1 MITIRESQ
9 IEDIL
14 ATHPDITREILGT
27 HEELSLLN
35 RQKVLP
41 SGNKLDLL
49 FACGTKLILVE
60 LKVEPFQDEFI
71 AQING
76 YREELVNL
84 QTNNKLV
91 NGEVIA
97 YLLCPSLNAK
107 QKQMCLDKC
116 VQPIEY
122 SPELILES
130 FFARLKN
137 LANFITLKPADHGL
151 WNLHLLNRLLYALP
165 KVSTKHALVNETGLS
180 SSTISSYL
188 LFAQELCLVKQE
200 DKQKYVL
207 TDLGKQYVWNR
218 MPDAPDD
225 YIVEDQIRL
234 IQEFIINDPF
244 ATPAIFGI
252 YTMVDV
258 IFTLSKNVYPV
269 PVDLVLSNFRDSS
282 GKFFQ
287 WASKKAAL
295 DAVKMYSNYA
305 TELGLLGRIGDKF
318 YLTPNGVRFILLLQL
333 HKAIKMVDA
342 LQISTR

>member
-14 ATHPDITREILGT
+14 ATYPDITREILGT
-27 HEELSLLN
+27 QDELSLLS

-41 SGNKLDLL
+41 SENKLDLL
-49 FACGTKLILVE
+49 FACGIKLVLIE
-60 LKVEPFQDEFI
+60 LKVEAFRDEFI
-71 AQING
+71 RQING
-76 YREELVNL
+76 YRDELINL

-91 NGEVIA
+91 NGEIIA
-97 YLLCPSLNAK
+97 YLLCPSFGTE
-107 QKQMCLDKC
+107 QKQMCLDKD

-122 SPELILES
+122 SPELVLES
-130 FFARLKN
+130 FFARLRSF
-137 LANFITLKPADHGL
+137 ANFITLKPADHGL

-165 KVSTKHALVNETGLS
+165 KVSTKRTLASEISLS
-180 SSTISSYL
+180 YSTISSYL
-188 LFAQELCLVKQE
+188 QFAQELCLVKQE
-200 DKQKYVL
+200 DKREYVL
-207 TDLGKQYVWNR
+207 TDLGKQYVWSK
-218 MPDAPDD
+218 MPEAPDD
-225 YIVEDQIRL
+225 YIAEEQIRL

-252 YTMVDV
+252 YTIVDV

-269 PVDLVLSNFRDSS
+269 PIDLVITNFRDSS
-282 GKFFQ
+282 GKSFQ
-287 WASKKAAL
+287 WVSKKAAL

-305 TELGLLGRIGDKF
+305 IELGLLGRIGDKF